1 MASPSH
7 GRAARSGG
15 VREPVLITRIPM
27 RMPIEVT
34 RADLGIKTPS
44 CFLVSVLCRI
54 RLQVTRE
61 KSVFPVIKH
70 EEGVSGT
77 YKLIHFIR

>member
-1 MASPSH
+1 MY
-7 GRAARSGG
+7 GRCAQ
-15 VREPVLITRIPM
+15 PVLITRIPM
-27 RMPIEVT
+27 MMPIQVART
-34 RADLGIKTPS
+34 DGGIKTPL
-44 CFLVSVLCRI
+44 CFLVSVLSRI

-77 YKLIHFIR
+77 CNLIHSIR